1 MGDRSPDQC
10 LWRSSELIAYFD
22 MGLEIWR
29 FRDPDISIARVGEVV
44 AVRLWGCSWQVSQ
57 QRVGLSRPYN
67 KR

>member
-44 AVRLWGCSWQVSQ
+44 AGVFLAGQSTTRGTRSTLQ
-57 QRVGLSRPYN
+57 
-67 KR
+67 